1 MWLVSVLSLLWL
13 TQVFASIST
22 LITLLTVP
30 DSGGGGINSNRTN
43 SFVFLSLYLI
53 IYFLYLFYFIS
64 SSANVTYPNATNTNC
79 NIEDRFKKSL
89 LNNTKYCIANGVIKL
104 EIEINY
110 FLYLHS
116 LHKQCIHCH
125 IYLYS

>member
-53 IYFLYLFYFIS
+53 IYFLYSFVFL
-64 SSANVTYPNATNTNC
+64 
-79 NIEDRFKKSL
+79 SL
-89 LNNTKYCIANGVIKL
+89 YLII
-104 EIEINY
+104 Y
-110 FLYLHS
+110 FLYSFVYETPKCNSGL
-116 LHKQCIHCH
+116 
-125 IYLYS
+125 IYLTKRRNAIRGLSI